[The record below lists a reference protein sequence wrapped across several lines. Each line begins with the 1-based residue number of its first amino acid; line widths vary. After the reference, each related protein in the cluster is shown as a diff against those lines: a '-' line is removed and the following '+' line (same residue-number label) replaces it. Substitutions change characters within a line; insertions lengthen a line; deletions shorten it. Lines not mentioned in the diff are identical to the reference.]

1 MARSVRTV
9 VSITCGLGLG
19 VGLVLAAAGCGSGVQ
34 TRDAAATTTTLSVDD
49 ERLAGEFAT
58 AMQRLLRMRQ
68 VPSVSAADG
77 RCAGDAVVGA
87 VGLERIRDAGLTP
100 SEVTSIDSLSDGGV
114 ELSDDEVDALGDAIA
129 ACLPEELGTAF
140 TGAVGIAPGSTLE
153 ACMSDGIIEAVA
165 DALARQVVDGEVV
178 IDTVGFAEG
187 MVAGVRCRWKS
198 QPEGPGSVLTID
210 DGRAALEGAL
220 IGELSAPPSDIDTFP
235 PDLGELDCFVSTVV
249 DTLGESNL
257 ADSGA
262 TVRELARFLTG
273 EGPDAIGMEVTPEQ
287 AEALAR
293 SYLDCVQPEALVRAQ
308 LEFAGVP
315 EEAMDSLVD
324 CIMERLPEDSLLDN
338 AALNFELGVGG
349 QATPRG
355 EEILGEQA
363 RVSQECAQEVQATT
377 PS

>member
-1 MARSVRTV
+1 M
-9 VSITCGLGLG
+9 
-19 VGLVLAAAGCGSGVQ
+19 
-34 TRDAAATTTTLSVDD
+34 DD
-49 ERLAGEFAT
+49 ERLAGELAT

-68 VPSVSAADG
+68 IPAVSAADG
-77 RCAGDAVVGA
+77 RCAGDAVVDA
-87 VGLERIRDAGLTP
+87 VGLERFRDAGLTP
-100 SEVTSIDSLSDGGV
+100 SEVTAIESLADGGV
-114 ELSDDEVDALGDAIA
+114 ELNDDEVDALGDAIA
-129 ACLPEELGTAF
+129 ACLPDELGTVF
-140 TGAVGIAPGSTLE
+140 TDAVGIAPDSTLE
-153 ACMSDGIIEAVA
+153 ACMSDGIVDAVA
-165 DALARQVVDGEVV
+165 DALARQVVHGEDVT
-178 IDTVGFAEG
+178 DTVGLAEG

-220 IGELSAPPSDIDTFP
+220 IGELSAPPSDINTFP
-235 PDLGELDCFVSTVV
+235 PELGELDCFVSTVV

-273 EGPDAIGMEVTPEQ
+273 EGPEVIGIDVTRDQ
-287 AEALAR
+287 AESLAR
-293 SYLDCVQPEALVRAQ
+293 SYLDCVHPDVLVRAQ

-315 EEAMDSLVD
+315 EDTVEPLVA
-324 CIMERLPEDSLLDN
+324 CIMERLPDDSLLDN

-355 EEILGEQA
+355 AEILGEQA
-363 RVSQECAQEVQATT
+363 RVAQECAQELQTTT